1 MTGGFDASIL
11 KKPRWI
17 VAIVVGVLISLA
29 FVRLGMWQLD
39 RLEERRAFNATV
51 EARTAEPTRPL
62 EGVLGQYEGDVDEMK
77 HRQARVEGVYRIED
91 EFFSVG
97 RLVDGMS
104 GTLIATPLD
113 RDDGTVLIVIR
124 GLVPPGTSGPPAQGY
139 EPPEGRVVIEGRL
152 DDGEAPSAIGE
163 PDPVNGDLTSLSRLD
178 LEYIDKWVDGD
189 VLPITL
195 MLENQDPRDPEG
207 VPVRIPSEELTEG
220 SHLGYAV
227 QWFAFALFVLVG
239 VAAMVY
245 RAGTAESVSET
256 EMDRT
261 SQP

>member
-1 MTGGFDASIL
+1 MTRGFDTSIL
-11 KKPRWI
+11 KEPRWI
-17 VAIVVGVLISLA
+17 VAIFVGLLIALA
-29 FVRLGMWQLD
+29 FVRLGIWQLD
-39 RLEERRAFNATV
+39 RLEERRTFNTTV
-51 EARTAEPTRPL
+51 NVRAAEPARPL
-62 EGVLGQYEGDVDEMK
+62 EGVLGQYEDKVDEMR
-77 HRQARVEGVYRIED
+77 HRQVRVEGVYRIED

-97 RLVDGMS
+97 RLVDDMS

-139 EPPEGRVVIEGRL
+139 EPPEGRVVLEGRL

-163 PDPVNGDLTSLSRLD
+163 PDPAGGKLTSLSRLD

-195 MLENQDPRDPEG
+195 MLEDQDPQDPGG
-207 VPVRIPSEELTEG
+207 VPVRIPSEVLTEG

-227 QWFAFALFVLVG
+227 QWFAFALIVLVG
-239 VAAMVY
+239 VAALVY

>member
-1 MTGGFDASIL
+1 
-11 KKPRWI
+11 
-17 VAIVVGVLISLA
+17 
-29 FVRLGMWQLD
+29 
-39 RLEERRAFNATV
+39 
-51 EARTAEPTRPL
+51 
-62 EGVLGQYEGDVDEMK
+62 
-77 HRQARVEGVYRIED
+77 
-91 EFFSVG
+91 
-97 RLVDGMS
+97 MS

-124 GLVPPGTSGPPAQGY
+124 GLVPLGTSGPPAQGY
-139 EPPEGRVVIEGRL
+139 EPPEGRVVLEGRL

-163 PDPVNGDLTSLSRLD
+163 PDPAGGKLTSLSRLD

-195 MLENQDPRDPEG
+195 MLEDQDPQDPGG
-207 VPVRIPSEELTEG
+207 VPVRIPSEVLTEG

-227 QWFAFALFVLVG
+227 QWFAFALIVLVG
-239 VAAMVY
+239 VAALVY